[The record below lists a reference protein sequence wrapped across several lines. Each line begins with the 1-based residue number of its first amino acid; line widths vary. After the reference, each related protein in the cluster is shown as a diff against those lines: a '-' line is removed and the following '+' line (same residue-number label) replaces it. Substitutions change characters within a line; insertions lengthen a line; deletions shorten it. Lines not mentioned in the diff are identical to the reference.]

1 MNRVVG
7 SQEPNLVT
15 DVTVGFMHMAAS
27 VSEVG
32 FKQKQRSKSYIV
44 HVDSKQED

>member
-15 DVTVGFMHMAAS
+15 DVTAGFMHIAAN
-27 VSEVG
+27 VRDVG
-32 FKQKQRSKSYIV
+32 FKQKQRSKSYMV
-44 HVDSKQED
+44 DKDSKQED